1 MPSSMKRALEV
12 VFFSSE
18 VRLGIIYKTITY
30 MYHKLAVL
38 EAKTFSKNDK

>member
-12 VFFSSE
+12 VFSSE
-18 VRLGIIYKTITY
+18 LRLGIIYKTITY